1 MGSELPVHWE
11 GATVFVVD
19 DDASV
24 RRGVDRLL
32 RSVGLDVESYES
44 GATYLERARDDGPGC
59 VVLDV
64 KMPHVNGLQLQR
76 QFSDEGLIRPIVFLT
91 GHGDIPMSVRAMRRG
106 AVDFLTKPVDEWDL
120 LRAVDRALKQDM
132 EARVSRAKV
141 ERLAALHAALTPRE
155 RQVMALVVAG
165 STNPDIAGEL
175 GISVKTVKVHRGRV
189 MTKMQADTLADLV
202 RAAERL
208 HGG

>member
-1 MGSELPVHWE
+1 
-11 GATVFVVD
+11 
-19 DDASV
+19 
-24 RRGVDRLL
+24 
-32 RSVGLDVESYES
+32 
-44 GATYLERARDDGPGC
+44 
-59 VVLDV
+59 
-64 KMPHVNGLQLQR
+64 
-76 QFSDEGLIRPIVFLT
+76 
-91 GHGDIPMSVRAMRRG
+91 MRRG